1 MYNAATT
8 TTAERKTESRQQA
21 RIPKLVGIQYT
32 MCVDVHSAQQAEE
45 PGWKKVGVCYCF
57 DRWKLEIYMNK

>member
-21 RIPKLVGIQYT
+21 RIPKLVGIQALMYI
-32 MCVDVHSAQQAEE
+32 VPSRLKSLDGRKLVFVIALI
-45 PGWKKVGVCYCF
+45 
-57 DRWKLEIYMNK
+57 DRNLNDIC

>member
-8 TTAERKTESRQQA
+8 TTAERKTESRQQSNNSEA
-21 RIPKLVGIQYT
+21 SRDT
-32 MCVDVHSAQQAEE
+32 MCVDVYSAYQAEE

-57 DRWKLEIYMNK
+57 DRWKLEIYV

>member
-21 RIPKLVGIQYT
+21 RIPKLVGIQCALMYIVPT
-32 MCVDVHSAQQAEE
+32 RLKSLDGRKLVFVIALID
-45 PGWKKVGVCYCF
+45 GNLNDTCY
-57 DRWKLEIYMNK
+57 

>member
-21 RIPKLVGIQYT
+21 RIPKLVGIQCALMYI
-32 MCVDVHSAQQAEE
+32 
-45 PGWKKVGVCYCF
+45 GVEC
-57 DRWKLEIYMNK
+57 LLG